1 MMILL
6 IAIAVMMAATVATH
20 LGLSQAISQVI
31 SKVCKCHKCLSFWTT
46 LLVLLLIGCNVV
58 VAAMLSLLM
67 SYVSNW
73 FGLFLIWLN
82 DKYGKLWLRLNQK
95 KM

>member
-1 MMILL
+1 M
-6 IAIAVMMAATVATH
+6 
-20 LGLSQAISQVI
+20 
-31 SKVCKCHKCLSFWTT
+31 SFWTT

>member
-6 IAIAVMMAATVATH
+6 IAIAVMMAATIAVH
-20 LGLSQAISQVI
+20 LGLSQAICNVLC
-31 SKVCKCHKCLSFWTT
+31 KVCKCHKCMSFWIT
-46 LLVLLLIGCNVV
+46 LAVLLLIGCNVI

-67 SYVSNW
+67 SYMSNW
-73 FGLFLIWLN
+73 FGLLLIWLN
-82 DKYGKLWLRLNQK
+82 DKYGELWLKLNQK